1 MMVMMMNRQYIV
13 IGLVSVSLILGT
25 SILGAS
31 FNSPETLINV
41 PMAKSY
47 DTGDLDFSVAT
58 GINSIKKYQF
68 DLSLNYSLN
77 EYFKGGITMVNY
89 EKAVINLQALL
100 INSEKFGGLK
110 ITGGILNIS
119 SESQLSTWDN
129 ESSVNSNNLY
139 HFLVG
144 SRNLFSGRI
153 HLGIAKRRQSGMP
166 SLYNG
171 VLLGFNKELKKF
183 NLIFEFDGTAA
194 NFGIERVSPYKDTF
208 MKLAFSAPIT
218 TADNDDTQNLI
229 SVQII
234 RRTNVFKRYSDS
246 LNTLEEEYANFK
258 VLEEDFQTMKLE
270 LEDEINDL
278 KVNKELLAKEVE
290 KLQSRRLGEFEDLE
304 TRELTEDEA
313 FVQGYTKDI
322 QALMYYQQAE
332 EFFKKQDFYKSIQQ
346 LELAI
351 DLSPKEPQFYFIL
364 GSIYYK
370 LKNEKKAYKS
380 WAKAYELDP
389 TSRKFSKLPPVVKAE
404 ILKEVKRRE
413 LKKKGGKDK

>member
-1 MMVMMMNRQYIV
+1 
-13 IGLVSVSLILGT
+13 
-25 SILGAS
+25 
-31 FNSPETLINV
+31 
-41 PMAKSY
+41 
-47 DTGDLDFSVAT
+47 
-58 GINSIKKYQF
+58 
-68 DLSLNYSLN
+68 
-77 EYFKGGITMVNY
+77 
-89 EKAVINLQALL
+89 
-100 INSEKFGGLK
+100 
-110 ITGGILNIS
+110 
-119 SESQLSTWDN
+119 
-129 ESSVNSNNLY
+129 
-139 HFLVG
+139 
-144 SRNLFSGRI
+144 
-153 HLGIAKRRQSGMP
+153 
-166 SLYNG
+166 
-171 VLLGFNKELKKF
+171 
-183 NLIFEFDGTAA
+183 
-194 NFGIERVSPYKDTF
+194 
-208 MKLAFSAPIT
+208 MKLAFAAPIT

-290 KLQSRRLGEFEDLE
+290 KLQSRRLGEFEELE
-304 TRELTEDEA
+304 SVELSDDEA
-313 FVQGYTKDI
+313 FVQGYSKDI

-346 LELAI
+346 LEQAI
-351 DLSPKEPQFYFIL
+351 ELSPKEPQFYFIL

-404 ILKEVKRRE
+404 IIKEVKRRE
-413 LKKKGGKDK
+413 IKKKASKGK

>member
-332 EFFKKQDFYKSIQQ
+332 EFF
-346 LELAI
+346 
-351 DLSPKEPQFYFIL
+351 
-364 GSIYYK
+364 
-370 LKNEKKAYKS
+370 
-380 WAKAYELDP
+380 
-389 TSRKFSKLPPVVKAE
+389 
-404 ILKEVKRRE
+404 
-413 LKKKGGKDK
+413 